1 MGEAALAAEQKWLE
15 SWQESV
21 PNLCPIVREVWTT
34 GAHHRN
40 NTIFND
46 RSTTLVSVLNSHFIA
61 KTSFT
66 MSRPTPRGYPQDYIV
81 RIRYQN
87 TLPPPQCPPKLLDIP
102 NSAAAQFTDTS
113 FASKL
118 ARTESIS
125 VDVDSELGMP
135 LDMVHVPRVFDGDD
149 AGGCSLRLLEP

>member
-1 MGEAALAAEQKWLE
+1 
-15 SWQESV
+15 
-21 PNLCPIVREVWTT
+21 
-34 GAHHRN
+34 
-40 NTIFND
+40 
-46 RSTTLVSVLNSHFIA
+46 
-61 KTSFT
+61 

-87 TLPPPQCPPKLLDIP
+87 TLPPPQCSPKLLDIP

-135 LDMVHVPRVFDGDD
+135 LDMVHVPRVFDDDD
-149 AGGCSLRLLEP
+149 AGGCSLRPRVFARRNPSYKAIYASSVMKPN